1 MSRWKNDKF
10 DREKD
15 GKFGSKNW
23 RFQAANKGMQLAAGR
38 LAGTAGQLAKDG
50 QTRSTAAHGRTVRN
64 VRYWLSSVR
73 LLVVA
78 MAIADEWLMLARRI
92 IPVWWRSANTYRAL
106 AHYNGSLQAGS
117 VFLTVGCTAV
127 TTRLPVPTYLPTAK
141 DPPVAFRT
149 GPCKPP

>member
-64 VRYWLSSVR
+64 VR

>member
-1 MSRWKNDKF
+1 
-10 DREKD
+10 
-15 GKFGSKNW
+15 
-23 RFQAANKGMQLAAGR
+23 MQLAAGR

-64 VRYWLSSVR
+64 VR